1 MYFLGSCGCCS
12 DCICGQTVSCR
23 TGNPAPRLEFTF
35 GNNTI
40 GSKCLSNTSLSA
52 NGLIPG
58 GLPDG
63 NKLPTPFAD
72 PSIAVWT
79 CVDGQYEI
87 YTNLGT
93 CFLTIY
99 MSITPPGDCATGDDF
114 DFQITG
120 WDNHGCPDA
129 GAVVSIAVFYDNC
142 T

>member
-1 MYFLGSCGCCS
+1 MYFMPSCACCG
-12 DCICGQTVSCR
+12 CICGPTVTARGS
-23 TGNPAPRLEFTF
+23 TTAPRLEITL
-35 GNNTI
+35 GNATVLNY
-40 GSKCLSNTSLSA
+40 CLANTSLTA

-129 GAVVSIAVFYDNC
+129 GAVVSISVFYDNC
-142 T
+142 

>member
-1 MYFLGSCGCCS
+1 MYFMGSCGCCS

-93 CFLTIY
+93 CFLTIF

-114 DFQITG
+114 YLEITG
-120 WDNHGCPDA
+120 WDNHACPEA
-129 GAVVSIAVFYDNC
+129 GAVVSIAFFYDNC

>member
-35 GNNTI
+35 GNNTA

-129 GAVVSIAVFYDNC
+129 GAVVSIEVFYDNC